1 MISLNLYFRFQN
13 NLFLVNACF
22 HCCFDNLP
30 NSQKRLLL
38 QLTSVRTIL
47 PNKNIV
53 LDRQHVSPKTKIEAH
68 KVKNTQTADSIFTF
82 RLKKIRAYVTWT
94 GREENSLLTQNTNLS
109 RIFQQINHGKFSKR
123 CKKKLPH
130 MLVDS
135 PNKTKALLSFA
146 KGIQLVLEKIKY

>member
-53 LDRQHVSPKTKIEAH
+53 LDRQHVSQKTKIEAQ
-68 KVKNTQTADSIFTF
+68 KVKNAQTADSIFTF

-109 RIFQQINHGKFSKR
+109 RIFQQKEKKVKRPRVCSQINHGKFSKVQ
-123 CKKKLPH
+123 KKITPH
-130 MLVDS
+130 ARRFS
-135 PNKTKALLSFA
+135 K
-146 KGIQLVLEKIKY
+146 

>member
-109 RIFQQINHGKFSKR
+109 RIFQQKEKKVKRPRQINHGKFSKVQ
-123 CKKKLPH
+123 KKITPH
-130 MLVDS
+130 ARRFS
-135 PNKTKALLSFA
+135 K
-146 KGIQLVLEKIKY
+146 